1 MDLNEV
7 LKRAT
12 DDPEF
17 AKKLKSKALQAA
29 RKGMDSPEWDEYMA
43 YFNTSPETLARMK
56 MTDDSMME
64 EAGTTTTT
72 TTITTT
78 TSGACTITTTTTT
91 TTTAR

>member
-1 MDLNEV
+1 MDLNSV
-7 LKRAT
+7 LQRAT
-12 DDPEF
+12 TDKEF
-17 AKKLKSKALQAA
+17 AIKLRSKAMQAA
-29 RKGMDSPEWDEYMA
+29 KKGMDSPEWDEYMA

-56 MTDDSMME
+56 MTDNMLE

-91 TTTAR
+91 TTTAQ